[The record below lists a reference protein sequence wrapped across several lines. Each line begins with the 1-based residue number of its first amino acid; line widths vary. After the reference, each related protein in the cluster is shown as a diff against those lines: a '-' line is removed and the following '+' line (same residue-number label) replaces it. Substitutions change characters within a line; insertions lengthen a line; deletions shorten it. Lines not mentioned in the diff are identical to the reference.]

1 MANTSYYLY
10 QKYEQ
15 RGDQAPI
22 PVYPNYWSVDGD
34 GTMPKVKKQ
43 DNDPSCG
50 YVPPVTPQYR
60 WVNLDIS
67 TDYICDE
74 CPQYRTIST
83 GYTCVGYDKHYL
95 DEYQVSYDA
104 GATWQTLSSSTG
116 SLIETDSEYCG
127 YVPPVAEKI
136 SISSSTTS
144 YTVNCNS
151 SSTLTSSE
159 QTWSIDEFN
168 WESVS
173 ATVGSCVTAIGNH
186 VLDFAITDSPSTLY
200 VTIPDSVT
208 SIGNGAIEIGDKG
221 TSSAHLVVNIG
232 SGITSI
238 GEMAIRA
245 FASDYDK
252 GYSTVRLSITATTPP
267 TLGSYAIAA
276 SALDS
281 SVRIYVPSES
291 VNAYK
296 SAWSRLANYIYPI
309 S

>member
-34 GTMPKVKKQ
+34 GTMPKVKKM

-50 YVPPVTPQYR
+50 YVPPVTAIYR
-60 WVNLDIS
+60 WVNIDI
-67 TDYICDE
+67 TKDYVCDE
-74 CPQYRTIST
+74 CTQYRTIST

-116 SLIETDSEYCG
+116 SLIETNSEYCG

-144 YTVNCNS
+144 YTVNCDS
-151 SSTLTSSE
+151 SSTLTYQE
-159 QTWSIDEFN
+159 RTWDTEEFN
-168 WESVS
+168 GKSVS
-173 ATVGSCVTAIGNH
+173 ATVGSCVTAIGNS
-186 VLDFAITDSPSTLY
+186 VLYFGTNSPTTLY

-208 SIGNGAIEIGDKG
+208 SIGNDAIHLGDKD
-221 TSSAHLVVNIG
+221 TMSAHLVVNIG

-238 GEMAIRA
+238 GDYAITA
-245 FASDYDK
+245 FAPNYEK
-252 GYSTVRLSITATTPP
+252 GYSTIRLTITAPTPP
-267 TLGSYAIAA
+267 TLGSNAITA

-281 SVRIYVPSES
+281 SVRIYVPSEA